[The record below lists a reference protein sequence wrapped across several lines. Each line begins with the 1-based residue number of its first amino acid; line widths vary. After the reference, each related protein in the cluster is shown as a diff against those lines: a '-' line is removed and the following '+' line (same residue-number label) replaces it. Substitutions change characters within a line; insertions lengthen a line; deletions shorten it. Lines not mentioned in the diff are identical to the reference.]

1 MTLQTDQF
9 IQAKAFG
16 EDPEYNSHG
25 HRCKEIED
33 VDLDNYVL
41 FAGCSH
47 TEGVGVTIEDS
58 YPGQVAKELDCDYYN
73 LSVGGGGIDA
83 VEHNLLMWF
92 LLHDKPPKYVFCE
105 WPPHSRYMC
114 KIPRQKN
121 LCPVGPWDDVISKF
135 IVTAE
140 YPLVV
145 KEDLVYKLIHSV
157 SPSPVIDIRCS
168 SLEIIGNNP
177 YTLWHEKEDV
187 GTDGHHY
194 GPLSHTNT
202 TKKIIEHLN
211 IR

>member
-1 MTLQTDQF
+1 MIT
-9 IQAKAFG
+9 
-16 EDPEYNSHG
+16 
-25 HRCKEIED
+25 
-33 VDLDNYVL
+33 
-41 FAGCSH
+41 
-47 TEGVGVTIEDS
+47 
-58 YPGQVAKELDCDYYN
+58 YN

-145 KEDLVYKLIHSV
+145 KEELVYKLIHSI

-194 GPLSHTNT
+194 GPISHTNT
-202 TKKIIEHLN
+202 AKKIIEHLN